1 MSVEGSLDSFR
12 LSDILQIVA
21 HQHKTGILTVQGES
35 DIVAISFLRGQVV
48 AADALTRTVEDGLG
62 DVLVRQGLLARDY
75 FDAVATRN
83 QAGAGRLIDL
93 LVEGGRVGR
102 PALLAAL
109 REQTQTVLLKLLD
122 WQQGEFKFY
131 SGDEVSFEDGFVP
144 ISIEEL
150 LLRHLEVLEGPAA
163 AVPGDDAVHQR
174 VEPPPREIRERLGEP
189 RPGDEEQE
197 DVLWL
202 SPEEMQVWERVDG
215 QATTAELVAAT
226 ALNPHK
232 VRLALHRL
240 LKAGALALV
249 GPPGAPDE
257 EAAPAAPAAKEPP
270 SRPSWPFAAIA
281 PASPSSSLR
290 PIAIGPAPVEPRRPR
305 RGQPER
311 WVAAGLGVA
320 LAISSGAALGR
331 LPSTSSSPFPGRPP
345 SDRPRSAP
353 SSTPPTSRSTG
364 RRRRS
369 SCSPAVSRTG
379 SSAWP
384 ISGSS
389 ASATSPVRTAGGWP
403 TRSAKRATPWRRP
416 PGARRPPMPPTW
428 SARPSPAISC
438 SILSCS
444 PPPCRPPS
452 HRWCS
457 WTDGWR
463 RE

>member
-21 HQHKTGILTVQGES
+21 HQRKTGILTVQGES

-109 REQTQTVLLKLLD
+109 REQTQTVLLELLD

-320 LAISSGAALGR
+320 LAISSGAALWTAPEH
-331 LPSTSSSPFPGRPP
+331 LLFPFPWQAAE
-345 SDRPRSAP
+345 RSAQVGTELDAAYLKIDRAAKTFFLLTGRFP
-353 SSTPPTSRSTG
+353 DRLERLTDLGLLGVGDLAGPDGRRLAYQVSEESYTVAPAAGGAEAADAANVVSEAITGNFLLDPELLSTPVPTTE
-364 RRRRS
+364 
-369 SCSPAVSRTG
+369 
-379 SSAWP
+379 
-384 ISGSS
+384 
-389 ASATSPVRTAGGWP
+389 
-403 TRSAKRATPWRRP
+403 P
-416 PGARRPPMPPTW
+416 P
-428 SARPSPAISC
+428 
-438 SILSCS
+438 LVLL
-444 PPPCRPPS
+444 
-452 HRWCS
+452 
-457 WTDGWR
+457 D
-463 RE
+463 